1 MTIQEL
7 VYKCGDITGKVC
19 GTGCPY
25 AKECKQFKAV
35 INASVIPQALLPIIK
50 HLSKGFLETEV

>member
-1 MTIQEL
+1 MTIKEL
-7 VYKCGDITGKVC
+7 ANKCGEIPGEVC
-19 GTGCPY
+19 GSGCPY

-50 HLSKGFLETEV
+50 HLSNGFLETEV